1 MCIIKCTYAKVIENE
16 VLGFYNL
23 FDPNDKGL
31 LDMFTKVEYDN
42 ALGLKG
48 VQIGITLLSKI
59 VIFLFFLV
67 TFKPYR

>member
-48 VQIGITLLSKI
+48 VQIRITLLSKI

>member
-1 MCIIKCTYAKVIENE
+1 
-16 VLGFYNL
+16 
-23 FDPNDKGL
+23 
-31 LDMFTKVEYDN
+31 MFTKVEYDN